1 MTYDEAAIRITI
13 EKVEELRM
21 YVNQNESQEIQRR
34 RYLREALR
42 ALDVVSTT
50 TRLIN
55 RGWLYHFHQPAT
67 RFELYRG
74 C

>member
-34 RYLREALR
+34 RSLREALR
-42 ALDVVSTT
+42 ALDVVSTPT
-50 TRLIN
+50 
-55 RGWLYHFHQPAT
+55 
-67 RFELYRG
+67 
-74 C
+74 